1 MNIVWTK
8 SLEAEKLSEIKKLF
22 PNLHFVKT
30 IERDSIDAD
39 LPQADVFLLTSPSA
53 VRYAKTNYGENF
65 FEGKKAV
72 CFGKKTANLLMDSG
86 AKVERVY
93 ADNGEDFYNVVR
105 KNDKLRNQKLA
116 FLGGKVTAFPLVEK
130 LKQDGFDIDSFVLYV
145 THSIDISDSDKAIIS
160 KEDTIICV
168 ASPSAVKSIFESG
181 VKIPKSTKFLSIGKT
196 TANAIE
202 KLDYTVIVSKQ
213 PNVDSMIESLRDLG

>member
-1 MNIVWTK
+1 MGLSFLKVWRNDEYCMDK
-8 SLEAEKLSEIKKLF
+8 SLEAKKLSEIKKLF

-86 AKVERVY
+86 AKVER
-93 ADNGEDFYNVVR
+93 GCT
-105 KNDKLRNQKLA
+105 LI
-116 FLGGKVTAFPLVEK
+116 T
-130 LKQDGFDIDSFVLYV
+130 
-145 THSIDISDSDKAIIS
+145 
-160 KEDTIICV
+160 
-168 ASPSAVKSIFESG
+168 VKTFIMSLE
-181 VKIPKSTKFLSIGKT
+181 KT
-196 TANAIE
+196 TN
-202 KLDYTVIVSKQ
+202 
-213 PNVDSMIESLRDLG
+213 